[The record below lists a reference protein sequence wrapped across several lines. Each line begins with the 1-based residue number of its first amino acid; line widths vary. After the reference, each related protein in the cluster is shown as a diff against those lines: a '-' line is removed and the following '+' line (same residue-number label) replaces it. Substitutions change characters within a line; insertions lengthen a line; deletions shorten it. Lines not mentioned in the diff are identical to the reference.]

1 MQKCHLD
8 VQSNVSRRNGE
19 EWMYDGRSII
29 AMREQLSNLCSL
41 FTLSMVMSD
50 GRDER
55 HILELAV
62 TSVGSLTSCRPIAGF
77 LTGESGGLSSDS
89 STVAY
94 PGLAKRLV
102 ELDGADGRITGTGAA
117 WAWAYALPAG
127 HGHAGYYV
135 VAADAE
141 PSEGQLLLLRMLAQ
155 QTGRALGT
163 ASLHRR
169 EREAAGQ
176 LRVVNAQLAD
186 VNERLAASVSDLERR
201 RRVHETLSAVAAS
214 GAGEAGISHALH
226 RLTGLGVA
234 VEDPFGNLRAW
245 AGPGRP
251 DPYPRLPAR
260 RRLELLADA
269 RRSPRP
275 VRDRDRI
282 IAVAQP
288 RDEVLGVLAL
298 LDPAHQAGEHEL
310 FALEQATVVLTMELA
325 HLRSLAENELRL
337 RRDLMD
343 DLLTGTDD
351 ESALSRS
358 QALGHDLRTPH
369 RVLVARWPGAPTE
382 DAVVRAVEQ
391 AVTRVLDTSVL
402 LARRS
407 GRVVLVAPRSNGH
420 DRDRWGELHR
430 EVTKRLRST
439 TGAIGVGGVCATP
452 SEVPR
457 SYAEAERALRVRLGS
472 SAPAGMT
479 MYDDLGIY
487 RLLVLGEDD
496 REVKQFV
503 RDWLGPLLDYDAT
516 SRSDLVTTLWQYF
529 ECGGNYDNTA
539 RALLIHRSTLRYR
552 LRRIRDLS
560 GHDLGV
566 VDSRLNL
573 HVATRAWQ
581 ILRGLS

>member
-1 MQKCHLD
+1 MY
-8 VQSNVSRRNGE
+8 NG
-19 EWMYDGRSII
+19 RPIT

-50 GRDER
+50 GRDEWQ
-55 HILELAV
+55 ILELAV
-62 TSVGSLTSCRPIAGF
+62 TSVGSLTSCRAVAGF
-77 LTGESGGLSSDS
+77 LTGEGGELSSDS
-89 STVAY
+89 STLAY
-94 PGLAKRLV
+94 PELTKRLV

-117 WAWAYALPAG
+117 WAWAYALPTG
-127 HGHAGYYV
+127 HVHAGYYV

-141 PSEGQLLLLRMLAQ
+141 PPQSQLLLLRMLAQ
-155 QTGRALGT
+155 QTGRALAT

-176 LRVVNAQLAD
+176 LRVLNAQLAD
-186 VNERLAASVSDLERR
+186 VNDRLAASVSDLERR

-260 RRLELLADA
+260 RRIELLADA

-298 LDPAHQAGEHEL
+298 VDPGHQAGEHEL
-310 FALEQATVVLTMELA
+310 FALEHATVVLSMELA

-369 RVLVARWPGAPTE
+369 RVLVAHWTGAPTE

-407 GRVVLVAPRSNGH
+407 GRVVLVAPHSNGQS
-420 DRDRWGELHR
+420 DRNQWGELHR

-479 MYDDLGIY
+479 IYDDLGIY

-496 REVKQFV
+496 HEVKQFV
-503 RDWLGPLLDYDAT
+503 REWLGPLLDYDEA

>member
-1 MQKCHLD
+1 MY
-8 VQSNVSRRNGE
+8 NG
-19 EWMYDGRSII
+19 RPIT

-50 GRDER
+50 GRDEWQ
-55 HILELAV
+55 ILELAV
-62 TSVGSLTSCRPIAGF
+62 TSVGSLTSCRAVAGF
-77 LTGESGGLSSDS
+77 LTGEGGELSSDS
-89 STVAY
+89 STLAY
-94 PGLAKRLV
+94 PELTKRLV

-127 HGHAGYYV
+127 HVHAGYYV

-141 PSEGQLLLLRMLAQ
+141 PPQSQLLLLRMLAQ
-155 QTGRALGT
+155 QTGRALAT

-176 LRVVNAQLAD
+176 LRVLNAQLAD
-186 VNERLAASVSDLERR
+186 VNDRLAASVSDLERR

-260 RRLELLADA
+260 RRIELLADA

-298 LDPAHQAGEHEL
+298 VDPGHQAGEHEL
-310 FALEQATVVLTMELA
+310 FALEHATVVLSMELA

-369 RVLVARWPGAPTE
+369 RVLVAHWTGAPTE

-407 GRVVLVAPRSNGH
+407 GRVVLVAPHSNGQS
-420 DRDRWGELHR
+420 DRNQWGELHR

-479 MYDDLGIY
+479 IYDDLGIY

-496 REVKQFV
+496 HEVKQFV
-503 RDWLGPLLDYDAT
+503 REWLGPLLDYDEA